1 MAVQVNVVETLGNPP
16 RKVKPI
22 VELLEELLGRADIT
36 DGVFPVRLISRTK
49 GTPNRQGL
57 AHINVR
63 HHEASG
69 VHLRVQPGDNK
80 TSFDLVM
87 APHNGTT
94 PAELREALAHAVRAA
109 KMSGGQRKPVA
120 TMEEAFQKMVALCR
134 LFDGGP
140 FTLAQLHYETAR
152 EIGYADRRS
161 LCACVQRFAVGG
173 VHLQRVREIYSFSDD
188 VMMEAFPD
196 RAAEEPSVSA
206 PDERPAE
213 PAEEAAADVAE
224 PAHEETPPDPEEVR
238 TVAAFLTGGM
248 TPLLQTALGLLAEG
262 SATQTVRV
270 SDKNGGHTEERLSG
284 AQLGLQDEEY
294 DLVFPILEIAKIL
307 HRMEEPGHDGKPV
320 FSVNLPLVRGVLA
333 LLPPKEAP
341 VTTPKRETTEE
352 LELQIGALVTR
363 RGALVNFLTK
373 EERRLPSLRATAVN
387 VSMNVEK
394 ARMAL
399 AAAQQALVTA
409 TNAMHESVTTMNGAR
424 LQDELLAH
432 EEQRLR
438 REHEALSA
446 AALTEAV
453 TYLKN
458 AFTPIQLEALK
469 ARLG

>member
-1 MAVQVNVVETLGNPP
+1 M
-16 RKVKPI
+16 
-22 VELLEELLGRADIT
+22 
-36 DGVFPVRLISRTK
+36 
-49 GTPNRQGL
+49 
-57 AHINVR
+57 
-63 HHEASG
+63 
-69 VHLRVQPGDNK
+69 
-80 TSFDLVM
+80 
-87 APHNGTT
+87 
-94 PAELREALAHAVRAA
+94 
-109 KMSGGQRKPVA
+109 
-120 TMEEAFQKMVALCR
+120 
-134 LFDGGP
+134 
-140 FTLAQLHYETAR
+140 
-152 EIGYADRRS
+152 
-161 LCACVQRFAVGG
+161 
-173 VHLQRVREIYSFSDD
+173 QRVREIYSFSDD